1 MVTGLFLGERAAFLE
16 CPAKAFVQLLQVT
29 VMPYLV
35 TSLISGIASGSSGQ
49 ARRLFTRA
57 GVIVLVLW
65 ALSLA
70 LVFVVPLAL
79 PPSMGG
85 AFYSTATVSSQERID
100 WIELYIPSNPFR
112 SLSNNLVPAVVVF
125 SALLGIALIGL
136 RDKDRVL
143 GPLRLIGDTLG
154 RAGSTLVALTP
165 IGIFAIARPGGRHA
179 AAGRVRA
186 IAGISARVDRPPRA
200 LHALD
205 SSGADVR
212 ADRDPI
218 QADRHA
224 DLGSPDHG
232 VRHRES
238 LHRPAADPGAKQTAA
253 RRAASRRRGFCRS
266 RRRAGADLLRI
277 SERRQAPEHRVHP
290 ICRLVHWRSLA
301 VSQFPSLATAGIL
314 SNFGSLN
321 VAIPFLL
328 DLVRL
333 PADLFNLFV
342 ISSVVTGRFGSAA
355 AVMSTYVFAVLGAFL
370 MTGRRNIDKRRVLTF
385 ASVTVVSA
393 GVLAAR
399 QPAAA
404 RRRADRAGT
413 DRDDVRPSA
422 SVRRV
427 SVGDA
432 RHRRRRQR
440 DAIPCAAAGPSTRR
454 HREPRHSAGVRVA
467 GRDAVVLP
475 ERPR

>member
-1 MVTGLFLGERAAFLE
+1 MSLSAKIALGLAGGVVTGLFLGERAAFLE
-16 CPAKAFVQLLQVT
+16 WPAKAFVQLLQVT

-100 WIELYIPSNPFR
+100 WIDLYIPSNPFR

-154 RAGSTLVALTP
+154 RAGSMLVALTP
-165 IGIFAIARPGGRHA
+165 IGIFAIAGHA
-179 AAGRVRA
+179 AGTLRLEEFERLQAYLLVSIGLHGLFTLWILPGLTSA
-186 IAGISARVDRPPRA
+186 LTGIPYRRIVT
-200 LHALD
+200 LIW
-205 SSGADVR
+205 
-212 ADRDPI
+212 DPLITAFATANLFIVLPLI
-218 QADRHA
+218 QERSKQLLAEQH
-224 DLGSPDHG
+224 LGD
-232 VRHRES
+232 
-238 LHRPAADPGAKQTAA
+238 
-253 RRAASRRRGFCRS
+253 RGFGRS
-266 RRRAGADLLRI
+266 RRRAGADLFRI
-277 SERRQAPEHRVHP
+277 SERRQAPEHLVHP
-290 ICRLVHWRSLA
+290 ICRLVHWRSPGRQPVPVACDGRHPEQFRQPQRGDPVPAGPGETSRRSVQPLRDFERGHGPIRQRRGRDVHLRLCRA
-301 VSQFPSLATAGIL
+301 RRVPDDGSQEHRQETSPH
-314 SNFGSLN
+314 
-321 VAIPFLL
+321 
-328 DLVRL
+328 VRL
-333 PADLFNLFV
+333 GDRGL
-342 ISSVVTGRFGSAA
+342 R
-355 AVMSTYVFAVLGAFL
+355 
-370 MTGRRNIDKRRVLTF
+370 RRV
-385 ASVTVVSA
+385 VV
-393 GVLAAR
+393 R

-404 RRRADRAGT
+404 RRRDDRAGT

-427 SVGDA
+427 GQVGHA
-432 RHRRRRQR
+432 GNRRRGQR
-440 DAIPCAAAGPSTRR
+440 DRIPCAAAR
-454 HREPRHSAGVRVA
+454 
-467 GRDAVVLP
+467 AVDLTTS
-475 ERPR
+475 

>member
-1 MVTGLFLGERAAFLE
+1 MSLSAKIALGLAGGVATGLFLGERAAFLE
-16 CPAKAFVQLLQVT
+16 WPAKAFVQLLQVT

-57 GVIVLVLW
+57 GAIVLVLW

-154 RAGSTLVALTP
+154 RAGSMLVALTP
-165 IGIFAIARPGGRHA
+165 IGIFAIAGHA
-179 AAGRVRA
+179 AGTLRLEEFERLQAFLLVSIGLYGLFTLWILPGLTSA
-186 IAGISARVDRPPRA
+186 LTGIPYRRIVTLIWDPLITSFATANLFIVLPLIQERSKQLLAEQHLGDRDSAEAVDVLVPTSFAFP
-200 LHALD
+200 
-205 SSGADVR
+205 SGAKLLSISFI
-212 ADRDPI
+212 PF
-218 QADRHA
+218 
-224 DLGSPDHG
+224 
-232 VRHRES
+232 
-238 LHRPAADPGAKQTAA
+238 AAWFIGAPLAA
-253 RRAASRRRGFCRS
+253 
-266 RRRAGADLLRI
+266 
-277 SERRQAPEHRVHP
+277 
-290 ICRLVHWRSLA
+290 
-301 VSQFPSLATAGIL
+301 SQFPSLATAGIL

-342 ISSVVTGRFGSAA
+342 ISSVVTARFVSAA

-393 GVLAAR
+393 GVFVFGSRLLLGAAMTGPERTATMFDRLHPSGAWGKLATLET
-399 QPAAA
+399 
-404 RRRADRAGT
+404 AGEGNGT
-413 DRDDVRPSA
+413 
-422 SVRRV
+422 
-427 SVGDA
+427 
-432 RHRRRRQR
+432 
-440 DAIPCAAAGPSTRR
+440 AIPCAAAGPST
-454 HREPRHSAGVRVA
+454 
-467 GRDAVVLP
+467 
-475 ERPR
+475 